1 MNFNRFFRLTDLKK
15 LSKDIQHNNFMSVKS
30 YFFRFLRFIKLIYTK
45 KRLLIIYYI
54 NLYNKQNFNNFL

>member
-1 MNFNRFFRLTDLKK
+1 MNFNLFFRLTHLKK
-15 LSKDIQHNNFMSVKS
+15 FSKDIQHNNFMSVKS